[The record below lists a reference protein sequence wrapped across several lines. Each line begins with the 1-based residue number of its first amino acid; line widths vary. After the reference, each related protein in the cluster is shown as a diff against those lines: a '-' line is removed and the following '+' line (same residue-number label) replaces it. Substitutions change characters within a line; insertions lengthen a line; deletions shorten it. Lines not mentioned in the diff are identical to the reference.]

1 MKYFVVMALLMIGRG
16 NSVVAAQSE
25 PVEQALGRLKV
36 GDRIKVQVPGA
47 VWVGTYQQFG
57 AGELV
62 MARDSTAERLRLD
75 RVTGL
80 WVRGRATKI
89 GAIVGGVAGA
99 AAGAFLGLIVASVCE
114 VDCSSQATGLVAG
127 GLLGG
132 AAGLGAGAVFGAAIP
147 RWKRVFR

>member
-1 MKYFVVMALLMIGRG
+1 MVLALLMVGPGICE
-16 NSVVAAQSE
+16 SAAQSM
-25 PVEQALGRLKV
+25 PVEQVLGRLEA
-36 GDRIKVQVPGA
+36 GDRLKVQVPGA
-47 VWVGTYQQFG
+47 VWVGTYQRFG

-62 MARDSTAERLRLD
+62 MVRDSTAERLRLD

-89 GAIVGGVAGA
+89 GAIVGGVAGV
-99 AAGAFLGLIVASVCE
+99 AAGAVLGLIVAGVCE
-114 VDCSSQATGLVAG
+114 IDCPTQTTGLVVG

-132 AAGLGAGAVFGAAIP
+132 AAGLGAGAIVGAAIP